1 MSKLNRNLI
10 YSYYILYIFYIS
22 IYYSEMYRYINRIL
36 IFSINLLFNIIC
48 LQNRGIYMFRLD
60 EERVVDATLCGGLA
74 RYINHSCNPNC
85 VAEIVE
91 VERDLRIIIFAKRRI
106 SRGEEV
112 KSFKTNFFN
121 SFTLNLF
128 FYFNPI
134 ILDILYLSIYFFFQ
148 LAYDYKFDIED
159 DQHKIACA
167 CGAPNCRKWMN

>member
-1 MSKLNRNLI
+1 MESFRLHNCILYVYSVSNTL
-10 YSYYILYIFYIS
+10 SYYFIE
-22 IYYSEMYRYINRIL
+22 YS
-36 IFSINLLFNIIC
+36 

-112 KSFKTNFFN
+112 SNYARSLKQK
-121 SFTLNLF
+121 NLP
-128 FYFNPI
+128 YCGI
-134 ILDILYLSIYFFFQ
+134 DLVHHDHLITRILI
-148 LAYDYKFDIED
+148 
-159 DQHKIACA
+159 
-167 CGAPNCRKWMN
+167 RV

>member
-1 MSKLNRNLI
+1 VCI
-10 YSYYILYIFYIS
+10 YKYIYNIR
-22 IYYSEMYRYINRIL
+22 IYY
-36 IFSINLLFNIIC
+36 LFI

-112 KSFKTNFFN
+112 IVVSLRKIRHCLFQYYFPYLNHVHLHKFLSLKFFKYT
-121 SFTLNLF
+121 
-128 FYFNPI
+128 
-134 ILDILYLSIYFFFQ
+134 ILIFSYCYVIFIHLLLQ

>member
-1 MSKLNRNLI
+1 MCTCTYMHVCKNVYKKCFL
-10 YSYYILYIFYIS
+10 YSIIT
-22 IYYSEMYRYINRIL
+22 YYSFSVFIY
-36 IFSINLLFNIIC
+36 FSISLFNIVC

-112 KSFKTNFFN
+112 TIMSFLKLISLNQN
-121 SFTLNLF
+121 LLLLNLF
-128 FYFNPI
+128 VFISHFK
-134 ILDILYLSIYFFFQ
+134 LS
-148 LAYDYKFDIED
+148 
-159 DQHKIACA
+159 
-167 CGAPNCRKWMN
+167 